1 MRRAATVAVAA
12 LVTLSSVVGL
22 GACAQI
28 PTSGPVRVGNADVE
42 TQVDIAML
50 PQGPSPGVD
59 PQSIV
64 QGFLGATVAATTSP
78 KEFQTAREFL
88 TEDASAKWD
97 PESAVRVVREAPLPE
112 TAERGVELE
121 DVDTV
126 EVVVRATTIATLDST
141 GAYTEV
147 GDPRELAYRFTLE
160 KSGREWRISA
170 LDNGVLVPANLFA
183 NQYRATRLYFP
194 AESDTSDLVPDLRW
208 FPRRSWRVFAVQE
221 VLAGPPEWLQG
232 VARSLVPEGTQLAS
246 PSVPDTDGEEAV
258 AVRLS
263 EQISAVPPDQ
273 RAVIA
278 AQFSATLSEG
288 AGRAVP
294 VDLYSGQNR
303 LSVDMAD
310 VDLPATRTKPMALQ
324 DGSLYLVSDGGLE
337 PWGEDGEEPV
347 DLSGLD
353 PTALAISP
361 ATEPIVVRDG
371 DDEIWDLSAEGGP
384 QPLLTGPDL
393 AAPSVDR
400 FGNTWTSGIT
410 GRLRVAFWGDAGIE
424 EVTLRPDWLSGRKVI
439 SVSVAPEGSR
449 VAIVS
454 EAPSGAVVHVAG
466 VVRDVDDVPTDLA
479 APLSVAAPV
488 DDIVEARWAGTTTLA
503 LLTRDKEG
511 VTGVWTAGVGG
522 LAGTGGAARQLPG
535 LTDVE
540 QLAAGVAEPGML
552 VVTEGGNLEHEET
565 GVWQPF
571 ADDIDLVAYPG

>member
-12 LVTLSSVVGL
+12 VVTLSCVAGL

-28 PTSGPVRVGNADVE
+28 PTSGPVRVGNAE
-42 TQVDIAML
+42 GEPQVDIAIL
-50 PQGPSPGVD
+50 PQGPSPGVE
-59 PQSIV
+59 PQAIV
-64 QGFLGATVAATTSP
+64 SGFLGAAVAATTSP
-78 KEFQTAREFL
+78 KEFQTAEEFL
-88 TEDASAKWD
+88 TDEAAAKWD
-97 PESAVRVVREAPLPE
+97 PAAAVRVVREAPVPE

-121 DVDTV
+121 DTDTV
-126 EVVVRATTIATLDST
+126 EVIVHATTIATLDSA

-147 GDPRELAYRFTLE
+147 GDPRELGYRFTLE
-160 KSGREWRISA
+160 RSGREWRISA

-194 AESDTSDLVPDLRW
+194 SESATTKLIPDLRW
-208 FPRRSWRVFAVQE
+208 FPRRAWRSIAVQE

-232 VARSLVPEGTQLAS
+232 AAQSLVPEGTQLAS
-246 PSVPDTDGEEAV
+246 PSVRDTDGEEAV

-263 EQISAVPPDQ
+263 EQIGTA
-273 RAVIA
+273 RADERSVIA
-278 AQFSATLSEG
+278 AQLSATLSEG
-288 AGRAVP
+288 AGRVVP

-303 LSVDMAD
+303 LSVEAAD
-310 VDLPATRTKPMALQ
+310 VDLPATLTEPMALK
-324 DGSLYLVSDGGLE
+324 DGSLYLVADGALE
-337 PWGEDGEEPV
+337 TWREDGEEAV
-347 DLSGLD
+347 DLSGMD

-361 ATEPIVVRDG
+361 ATEPIVLRDG
-371 DDEIWDLSAEGGP
+371 DDQIWNLSAEGGP
-384 QPLLTGPDL
+384 ESLFEGSDL

-400 FGNTWTSGIT
+400 FGATWTSGSA
-410 GRLRVAFWGDAGIE
+410 GKLRVAPGDDAGIE
-424 EVTLRPDWLSGRKVI
+424 EITLEPDWLSGRKVI

-454 EAPSGAVVHVAG
+454 EAPSGTVVHVAG
-466 VVRDVDDVPTDLA
+466 VVRDDGVPADLGT
-479 APLSVAAPV
+479 PLSVAAPV
-488 DDIVEARWAGTTTLA
+488 DNIVEARWAGITTLA

-540 QLAAGVAEPGML
+540 QLAAGVADPGML
-552 VVTEGGNLEHEET
+552 VITEGGDLEHEET

-571 ADDIDLVAYPG
+571 AEDVDLVAYPG